1 MVLLWEHLRAHTQ
14 YSLMAIWSA
23 RHVTLTPVREAFLF
37 PRLISTSGQRH
48 SVGVSCSQS
57 LFISTQ
63 LAFGFWTLFFPVWH
77 SLSCQP
83 APEALQTSL
92 GILRSSWSMC
102 KGCVFSSQPFLE
114 PLSKLL
120 VPGNLIFRIHFCSDV
135 NPDFFLWE
143 DEGWGV
149 GYHGGRAGQYWSWT
163 TRLLRHTLQ
172 EHHSPVV
179 AVMVPVEL

>member
-14 YSLMAIWSA
+14 YSL
-23 RHVTLTPVREAFLF
+23 TPI
-37 PRLISTSGQRH
+37 ISLPCDSD
-48 SVGVSCSQS
+48 SS
-57 LFISTQ
+57 LRS
-63 LAFGFWTLFFPVWH
+63 FPVSQAYLYLRAAAFCRGLLQSEFIYLNPISLWLLN
-77 SLSCQP
+77 SFLSCLTFIILSASP
-83 APEALQTSL
+83 RGSSDKS
-92 GILRSSWSMC
+92 GNLRSSWSMC
-102 KGCVFSSQPFLE
+102 KGCLFSSQPFLE
-114 PLSKLL
+114 PLSELL

-143 DEGWGV
+143 DEGWVV

-163 TRLLRHTLQ
+163 TRLPHHTLQ